1 MIVREALDNGFLG
14 YDDEIDYMDMT
25 EDEYKDE
32 IKRLNKVIA
41 IQKDFINRLIEK
53 QKIAQKELDMIIFDM
68 DTVDGEPATQEELCE
83 IFNILN
89 NDEE

>member
-1 MIVREALDNGFLG
+1 MHDLTDWVVDQFN
-14 YDDEIDYMDMT
+14 
-25 EDEYKDE
+25 EYKDE

-68 DTVDGEPATQEELCE
+68 DTIDGEPATQEELCE

-89 NDEE
+89 DDEE

>member
-1 MIVREALDNGFLG
+1 MHDLTDWVVDQFN
-14 YDDEIDYMDMT
+14 
-25 EDEYKDE
+25 EYNNE
-32 IKRLNKVIA
+32 IKRLNKIIA

-53 QKIAQKELDMIIFDM
+53 QKLAQQQLDMIIFDM
-68 DTVDGEPATQEELCE
+68 DTIDGKPATQEELCE

>member
-1 MIVREALDNGFLG
+1 MHDLTDWVVDQFN
-14 YDDEIDYMDMT
+14 
-25 EDEYKDE
+25 EYKDE

-53 QKIAQKELDMIIFDM
+53 QKLAQKELDMIIFDM
-68 DTVDGEPATQEELCE
+68 DTIDGEPATQEELCE

>member
-1 MIVREALDNGFLG
+1 MHDLADWVVDQFNEYNN
-14 YDDEIDYMDMT
+14 EIQ
-25 EDEYKDE
+25 
-32 IKRLNKVIA
+32 RLNKVVA

-53 QKIAQKELDMIIFDM
+53 QKLAQQQLDMIIFDM
-68 DTVDGEPATQEELCE
+68 DTIDGKPATQEELCE

>member
-1 MIVREALDNGFLG
+1 MHDLADWVVDQFN
-14 YDDEIDYMDMT
+14 
-25 EDEYKDE
+25 EYNNE
-32 IKRLNKVIA
+32 IKRLNKVVA

-53 QKIAQKELDMIIFDM
+53 QKLAQQQLDMIIFDM
-68 DTVDGEPATQEELCE
+68 DTIDGKPATQEELCE

>member
-1 MIVREALDNGFLG
+1 MNLIP
-14 YDDEIDYMDMT
+14 YDEFELLTDKGKYAILK
-25 EDEYKDE
+25 EYYTKF
-32 IKRLNKVIA
+32 I

-53 QKIAQKELDMIIFDM
+53 QKLAQQQLDMIIFDM
-68 DTVDGEPATQEELCE
+68 DTIDGELATQEELCE

>member
-1 MIVREALDNGFLG
+1 MHDLTDWVVDQFNEYNN
-14 YDDEIDYMDMT
+14 EIQ
-25 EDEYKDE
+25 
-32 IKRLNKVIA
+32 RLNKVVA

-53 QKIAQKELDMIIFDM
+53 QKLAQQQLDMIIFDM
-68 DTVDGEPATQEELCE
+68 DTIDGKPATQEELCE